1 MDPLVANG
9 GDVRLPRR
17 VDYPEAPVK
26 VIAVPVKSL
35 SEAKSRLSPA
45 LSPLER
51 GALTLAMLED
61 VLDAASLPG
70 WDTWVISPDEA
81 VLEVAVRRGVRT
93 IVEEKPPLANAV
105 RQVEAEATEAGAEAL
120 AVLLA
125 DTALVTPDALMRA
138 IHTLGPIVL
147 APDEDELGT
156 NLLLRRPPRA
166 IGARFGSESFR
177 KHVEAAALA
186 DLPVAIAHIPEL
198 AFDLDA
204 PGDILTL
211 LRTRR
216 QGRTREVCLAM
227 DLRSRIQV
235 HT

>member
-1 MDPLVANG
+1 
-9 GDVRLPRR
+9 VRLPRR

-26 VIAVPVKSL
+26 VLAIPVKSL

-45 LSPLER
+45 LTPLER

-61 VLDAASLPG
+61 VLDAAEALPG

-81 VLEVAVRRGVRT
+81 VLEVAVRRGART

-105 RQVEAEATEAGAEAL
+105 RQVETEAHDAGAEAL

-125 DTALVTPDALMRA
+125 DTALVTHDALTRA
-138 IHTLGPIVL
+138 VHALGPIVL
-147 APDEDELGT
+147 APDEEELGT

-166 IGARFGSESFR
+166 ISARFGSESFR
-177 KHVEAAALA
+177 KHLETAAVA
-186 DLPVAIAHIPEL
+186 DLPATVVQIPEL
-198 AFDLDA
+198 AFDLDV

-211 LRTRR
+211 LRARR
-216 QGRTREVCLAM
+216 RGRTREVCLAM
-227 DLRSRIQV
+227 DLGARIRV
-235 HT
+235 RT